1 MYIKDNLYKEI
12 VKNTIIQTIDIV
24 FLNENN
30 QILLWLR
37 KNPPLKWLY
46 YLPGWRRYKNEK
58 ISDSAIRKSKEEL
71 WIDINIEKLIYLW
84 VYDEIYKDSIYKDI
98 WTHCSSLTYVYK
110 LDKIEQSNIKIDS
123 QHSEFKFFEVYD
135 ENLQPMIKSRVL
147 DMNKLGIF

>member
-1 MYIKDNLYKEI
+1 MKK
-12 VKNTIIQTIDIV
+12 
-24 FLNENN
+24 
-30 QILLWLR
+30 
-37 KNPPLKWLY
+37 
-46 YLPGWRRYKNEK
+46 
-58 ISDSAIRKSKEEL
+58 
-71 WIDINIEKLIYLW
+71 
-84 VYDEIYKDSIYKDI
+84 YKDSIYKDI